1 MQSTYVPPAASKSES
16 TDSKPAPAVAQVM
29 HTASLPANNGRPAA
43 EFIAEFE
50 NDDHKSAFPNPA
62 TALHQA
68 VQSETPDQDWSQMA
82 AQQLSDYLTATLGSR
97 FEFPLIQCGQDICE
111 IQAASFV
118 TGNHSDDERDFQRV
132 FAAMS
137 QQSWWAAFQF
147 DEQTLEVTGT
157 KNGRVVFVGFVT
169 RA

>member
-1 MQSTYVPPAASKSES
+1 MRKLWPLLVFVLLVAAGSAFYFSNKSMAPPRSEEGVASTSKPETHGSPQPPASDRPATTSAGAPRITLRQRMQSTYVPPAASKSES

-82 AQQLSDYLTATLGSR
+82 A
-97 FEFPLIQCGQDICE
+97 
-111 IQAASFV
+111 
-118 TGNHSDDERDFQRV
+118 
-132 FAAMS
+132 
-137 QQSWWAAFQF
+137 
-147 DEQTLEVTGT
+147 
-157 KNGRVVFVGFVT
+157 
-169 RA
+169 